1 MKPKIWMY
9 KDKVSGK
16 PKGEATVTYDDPNA
30 AQSAIQWFDGKDFRG
45 SVIKVYIVLMFFF
58 TPAHRC
64 VSKQISDDYTTR
76 GYIKS
81 ILKHLC

>member
-45 SVIKVYIVLMFFF
+45 SVIKVYIVFICFSLPQLTDVSVNKFLM
-58 TPAHRC
+58 TIQQG
-64 VSKQISDDYTTR
+64 VI
-76 GYIKS
+76 
-81 ILKHLC
+81 

>member
-45 SVIKVYIVLMFFF
+45 SVIKVYIVSICSYLPQLTNVSVNKFLM
-58 TPAHRC
+58 TIQQG
-64 VSKQISDDYTTR
+64 VI
-76 GYIKS
+76 
-81 ILKHLC
+81 